1 MDDSQLFDGIAFG
14 SQIASVVLLDCL
26 PPCAC
31 GSPSD
36 DPLLRAIF
44 VLLDGGFAGVCEL
57 KGHTPSAYLN
67 LLLTYIDQANTK
79 PLWLSIDPGS
89 IEGKAVQ
96 ALLHE
101 IKSGTTRT
109 DRDLAAHA
117 IHVVEIAYSEAGRK
131 EEFDAAAQRVL
142 EKRRQEGAK
151 E

>member
-1 MDDSQLFDGIAFG
+1 MDDFQLFDGIAFG
-14 SQIASVVLLDCL
+14 SQIGPVVLLDCL

-44 VLLDGGFAGVCEL
+44 ALLDGGFIGVREL
-57 KGHTPSAYLN
+57 KGDTPSTYLN
-67 LLLTYIDQANTK
+67 LVLSYTDLENTR
-79 PLWLSIDPGS
+79 PLWLSIDPCS
-89 IEGKAVQ
+89 IEGKAVL

-101 IKSGTTRT
+101 IKSGTTHT
-109 DRDLAAHA
+109 DRDLAALA
-117 IHVVEIAYSEAGRK
+117 IHVVEVAYAHAGRK

-142 EKRRQEGAK
+142 QKRRQEGTK